1 MRVCA
6 ELPVAVAPDRAGV
19 VRAQPVR
26 NPSPVRL
33 AGAALSVREP
43 PHSVEAEQAVLGAM
57 LIDAG
62 AWPEVSHLTAS
73 DFYRSDHRAIYSAM
87 AHLFEEGRPVDVV
100 TVAEQLERC
109 GRLESAGGLAY
120 LATIAQNTPSAANA
134 DAYAAIVRDRAAR
147 RAIIRGAAD
156 IQCAAFDASR
166 PVRDGLAE
174 LRARLGA
181 IAERIVPLGAR
192 TPLMSM
198 SELLSRE
205 TGATTWL
212 VSGLLPAGGLSLILG
227 KPKAGKST
235 LARGLCMAV
244 ADGSTWLDRECAC
257 GPVVYVALEEKVDE
271 VRLHFQTLGATAHSP
286 IYSHVDR
293 LPDDCKPVEW
303 LRETVAHLNPALIVI
318 DPLGRFVRLRD
329 GGNDYTDA
337 TRQLE
342 PLISYARD
350 SNPQTH
356 IALVHHSRKSA
367 GEHGDESLGSTA
379 ILGSVDT
386 AISLRREKGAAHRTI
401 YSVNR
406 YGEDLAETF
415 AMLDADTGRVTL
427 GTTKAEAAV
436 RGIEDAILDCV
447 ASRSGPVAHQEILDC
462 GEVCGA
468 RAKVLRTLVSLV
480 NGGRLQRAGTG
491 RRGDPHSY
499 SIPHSPPV

>member
-1 MRVCA
+1 M
-6 ELPVAVAPDRAGV
+6 LLDR
-19 VRAQPVR
+19 
-26 NPSPVRL
+26 
-33 AGAALSVREP
+33 
-43 PHSVEAEQAVLGAM
+43 
-57 LIDAG
+57 G
-62 AWPEVSHLTAS
+62 AWTAVSHLSAG
-73 DFYRSDHRAIYSAM
+73 DFYRSGHQAIYSAM

-100 TVAEQLERC
+100 TVGEQLERG
-109 GRLESAGGLAY
+109 GRLETAGGLAY
-120 LATIAQNTPSAANA
+120 LATIAQNTQSAANA
-134 DAYAAIVRDRAAR
+134 DAYASIVQDRAAR

-156 IQCAAFDASR
+156 IQCVAFDASR

-174 LRARLGA
+174 FRARLDA
-181 IAERIVPLGAR
+181 IAERTVPIGAR

-244 ADGSTWLDRECAC
+244 ADGSTWLDRQCAA
-257 GPVVYVALEEKVDE
+257 GTVVYIALEDKRAE
-271 VRLHFQTLGATAHSP
+271 VRRHFQALGANPHSP
-286 IYSHVDR
+286 IHSHVDR
-293 LPDDCKPVEW
+293 LPQGSNPEW

-406 YGEDLAETF
+406 YGQNLAETF
-415 AMLDADTGRVTL
+415 AVLDADTGRVTL
-427 GTTKAEAAV
+427 GTTKAEAAT

-447 ASRSGPVAHQEILDC
+447 ASRSGPVPHQEILDS
-462 GEVCGA
+462 GEVRGA

-491 RRGDPHSY
+491 RRGDPHNY
-499 SIPHSPPV
+499 SIPHSHPI

>member
-1 MRVCA
+1 M
-6 ELPVAVAPDRAGV
+6 AVALDRAGV

-73 DFYRSDHRAIYSAM
+73 DFYRSDHRAIYSAV
-87 AHLFEEGRPVDVV
+87 ATLCEEEQPVDVV
-100 TVAEQLERC
+100 TVGQQLERD
-109 GRLESAGGLAY
+109 GRLAEAGGLMF
-120 LATIAQNTPSAANA
+120 LTEIAQNTPSAANSG
-134 DAYAAIVRDRAAR
+134 AYASIVSEHSTR
-147 RAIIRGAAD
+147 RRIIHETIG
-156 IQCAAFDASR
+156 IQSAAFDPSR
-166 PVRDGLAE
+166 PARDVLATF
-174 LRARLGA
+174 RAAAAG
-181 IAERIVPLGAR
+181 IAERAALDGPP
-192 TPLMSM
+192 TPLVSM
-198 SELLSRE
+198 QDLLSSEDDE
-205 TGATTWL
+205 TEWL

-244 ADGSTWLDRECAC
+244 AGGSTWLDRQCAA
-257 GPVVYVALEEKVDE
+257 GTVVYIALEDKRAE
-271 VRLHFQTLGATAHSP
+271 VRRHFQALGATPHSP
-286 IYSHVDR
+286 IHSHVDR
-293 LPDDCKPVEW
+293 LPQGSNPVEW

-406 YGEDLAETF
+406 YGHDLAETF
-415 AMLDADTGRVTL
+415 AVLDADTGRVTL
-427 GTTKAEAAV
+427 GTTKAEAAI

-447 ASRSGPVAHQEILDC
+447 ASRDEPVPHKAILTAEDVR
-462 GEVCGA
+462 GRTKTVQHA
-468 RAKVLRTLVSLV
+468 IRTLVDA
-480 NGGRLQRAGTG
+480 GRLVRAGAG
-491 RRGDPHSY
+491 QRNDPFRY
-499 SIPHSPPV
+499 SIPVSDPI